1 MMIQFEKAQ
10 YRHALPQLKG
20 GIFLADGGL
29 ETTLVFEDGL
39 DLPCFAAFPLLD
51 TDSGRTTLRGY
62 FARYLAIAARNGVGF
77 VLDTP
82 TWRAN
87 IDWGAKLGYDAAALD
102 SINRDAVAFI
112 ADLRAHLANA
122 GQPIVLSAVIGPRG
136 DGYVAGTEMSV
147 TEAEHYHSAQVESF
161 VATAADMISA
171 ITMTNVPE
179 ATGIVRAAKAA
190 KMPVVISFTVETDG
204 KLPSGT
210 NLGAAIE
217 AVDAATGNYPAY
229 FMINCAHPTHF
240 ENVLKGKWVNRI
252 GGIRANAS
260 TKSHAE
266 LDAATSLDAGNPQ
279 ELGQQYRALRRL
291 LPRATVLG
299 GCCGTDHRHVEHI
312 CHACAA

>member
-1 MMIQFEKAQ
+1 MTQIEKAQ

-29 ETTLVFEDGL
+29 ETTLVFEDGI
-39 DLPCFAAFPLLD
+39 DLPCFAAFPLLE
-51 TDSGRTTLRGY
+51 TDSGRAALRGY
-62 FARYLAIAARNGVGF
+62 FARYLAIAARNRVGF

-87 IDWGAKLGYDAAALD
+87 ADWGTRLGYDAAALD
-102 SINRDAVAFI
+102 RINRDAIIFI

-122 GQPIVLSAVIGPRG
+122 GLPIVLSAVIGPRG
-136 DGYVAGTEMSV
+136 DGYVAGAEMSV
-147 TEAEHYHSAQVESF
+147 ADAEDYHGAQVRSF
-161 VATAADMISA
+161 AAGAADMVSA

-179 ATGIVRAAKAA
+179 AIGIARAAKAA

-204 KLPSGT
+204 KLPSGVA
-210 NLGAAIE
+210 LGAAIE
-217 AVDAATGNYPAY
+217 AVDHATGSYPAY
-229 FMINCAHPTHF
+229 YMINCAHPTHF
-240 ENVLKGKWVNRI
+240 DSVLKGNWVNRI

-260 TKSHAE
+260 AKSHAE

-279 ELGQQYRALRRL
+279 ELGQQYRTLRRL